1 VRSLARASLSEMNF
15 PPPGK
20 TPLRTMRAD
29 KAFREKKTR
38 VKCGASFLVSH
49 PREGEASFAVPGTTG
64 YALLSGHILAQCA
77 VAVIQSVSFV
87 AAPPRSPHHQ
97 HSGAIGHP
105 TRRTQTRSLNT
116 MHQFIVGVP
125 TLGYEAMT

>member
-49 PREGEASFAVPGTTG
+49 PREGEASFAVLRGTLYSPVT
-64 YALLSGHILAQCA
+64 YWLSAQWQSFS
-77 VAVIQSVSFV
+77 QSVSSR
-87 AAPPRSPHHQ
+87 PPRAHHTNTPAP
-97 HSGAIGHP
+97 SAIRPVAHK
-105 TRRTQTRSLNT
+105 
-116 MHQFIVGVP
+116 HDH
-125 TLGYEAMT
+125 